1 MFTEHLHTLAQLQA
15 QSPEHLQWSLFCPS
29 VMLPASKTIEAL
41 ETPHGNPLLTAKDEP
56 PSFQNFYI
64 SRIPF
69 LGPLITTVGNAGRYN
84 TTLEDC
90 ADFIAADLKS
100 GEKSFVGH
108 RVGVYDA
115 GKTKKT

>member
-1 MFTEHLHTLAQLQA
+1 M
-15 QSPEHLQWSLFCPS
+15 
-29 VMLPASKTIEAL
+29 VPASKTIESLDSPQGNAL
-41 ETPHGNPLLTAKDEP
+41 VAAKDKP
-56 PSFQNFYI
+56 AGFRDFYI
-64 SRIPF
+64 SWIPF

-100 GEKSFVGH
+100 GENTYVGH

-115 GKTKKT
+115 GKTKQT